1 MKLSID
7 RQNEI
12 EKFVLKKLVNHNI
25 WGAKHLS
32 FELLQKGL
40 SKDLRGFGKEISH
53 ELIKRGILLSHPT
66 SYGLQISLNPER
78 AKEIKEIL
86 EV

>member
-7 RQNEI
+7 NRNQIEI
-12 EKFVLKKLVNHNI
+12 FILKKLVNHNV

-40 SKDLRGFGKEISH
+40 PKDLRGFAKEISNG
-53 ELIKRGILLSHPT
+53 LIKKGILLSHPT
-66 SYGLQISLNPER
+66 SYGLQISLNPNN

-86 EV
+86 KL